1 MIAVSSFQ
9 PFPSRIGQDTVIRL
23 QFNYDPDLVESLKK
37 ILRHYKDEAL
47 DPARH
52 IFKPGG
58 WNPNQKCWF
67 VERNIWELVKHE
79 LEEMGYE
86 FQTVEDQP

>member
-1 MIAVSSFQ
+1 MIYVSSFQ
-9 PFPSRIGQDTVIRL
+9 PFASRIGQDTVIKLR
-23 QFNYDPDLVESLKK
+23 FDYNPDLIADLKK

-47 DPARH
+47 DPSRH
-52 IFKPGG
+52 IFQPGG
-58 WNPNQKCWF
+58 WNPKFKCWY
-67 VERNIWELVKHE
+67 VERNIWGLVKHE

>member
-37 ILRHYKDEAL
+37 ILRHYKDESL

-52 IFKPGG
+52 IFQPGG
-58 WNPNQKCWF
+58 WVPKHKCWYC
-67 VERNIWELVKHE
+67 ERNIWELVKHE
-79 LEEMGYE
+79 LEEKGYE